1 MCPVVN
7 TPEAPAGETLHAF
20 WFSLPAAT
28 ARKTPEL
35 ARLAA
40 ALLSVGE

>member
-1 MCPVVN
+1 MN
-7 TPEAPAGETLHAF
+7 TPAALAGDTLHAF

-35 ARLAA
+35 ARLVDAVF
-40 ALLSVGE
+40 SVGE